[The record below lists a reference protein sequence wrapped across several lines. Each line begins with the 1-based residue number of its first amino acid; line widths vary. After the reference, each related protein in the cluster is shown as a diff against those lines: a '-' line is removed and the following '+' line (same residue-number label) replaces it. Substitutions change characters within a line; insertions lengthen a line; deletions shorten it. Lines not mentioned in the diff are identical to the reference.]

1 MGARDSLGSTALG
14 GIFPGLFLIVVTGSF
29 ACQDDEFPET
39 WDEDGDGYG
48 SQDDCDPG
56 DPTVYPGAP
65 ETCDDG
71 IDSDCAGDLESTEVD
86 NDEDGFSECAGD
98 CDDGDDNRF
107 PDNPEACDE

>member
-1 MGARDSLGSTALG
+1 MRCCESMLFLGSFLL
-14 GIFPGLFLIVVTGSF
+14 LFA
-29 ACQDDEFPET
+29 ACQESDFPQT
-39 WDEDGDGYG
+39 WDEDSDGYG
-48 SQDDCDPG
+48 SQDDCAPD
-56 DPTVYPGAP
+56 DPTIYPGAN

-86 NDEDGFSECAGD
+86 NDGDGFTECAGD